1 MWQRV
6 PRLTT
11 RQLKKHTSL
20 GKTRCLRA
28 PSGKNNR
35 DNIRKH
41 WLPFLLPTNITNPRN
56 AHTSSSSARFW
67 GRWRGKWTDLLPWIG
82 SGLFSSCSSALS
94 DSCRNKGS
102 EEKAE
107 PPGIHQTTAP
117 ACIPNKRNSTGR
129 REQTLSFSSTCLPT
143 SGSPATASNAIH
155 CCLGASC
162 CCWGWLPGRQGSRA
176 SAPAHFISTLSAHW
190 LPSRE
195 DTAETSRPAGKIKQ
209 QGASWV
215 RTEERIP
222 VSQTA
227 QAPLI

>member
-1 MWQRV
+1 MLIRV
-6 PRLTT
+6 PPLHASEVGEGESG
-11 RQLKKHTSL
+11 QICSPGL
-20 GKTRCLRA
+20 GLA
-28 PSGKNNR
+28 YSAAAV
-35 DNIRKH
+35 
-41 WLPFLLPTNITNPRN
+41 LL
-56 AHTSSSSARFW
+56 F
-67 GRWRGKWTDLLPWIG
+67 
-82 SGLFSSCSSALS
+82 
-94 DSCRNKGS
+94 
-102 EEKAE
+102 
-107 PPGIHQTTAP
+107 Q
-117 ACIPNKRNSTGR
+117 IPNKRNSTGR

-143 SGSPATASNAIH
+143 SRSPATASNAIH